1 MKYGIFAASLLIV
14 AAACQVQ
21 AEDGVPS
28 QSKLSK
34 LGLGSM
40 QVADD
45 HQGMQVRGEG
55 YAQVGAQ
62 FYVSNTGG
70 GILPFGFG
78 FFPFGGA
85 VGGFGG
91 TAIQQTGSATGG
103 ILLPSA
109 PGVVAQANVGTTPAN
124 PANGLPVIALTT
136 PISVTNSITVN
147 GNVGTSS
154 AVGFGSIWAFGF

>member
-45 HQGMQVRGEG
+45 HAGMQVRGEG

-62 FYVSNTGG
+62 FLVSNGGG

-78 FFPFGGA
+78 FFPGFP

-91 TAIQQTGSATGG
+91 TSVQQNGAATGG
-103 ILLPSA
+103 QLLPPA
-109 PGVVAQANVGTTPAN
+109 PGVVAQANVGTTPAF
-124 PANGLPVIALTT
+124 PGNGQPNIGGTT
-136 PISVTNSITVN
+136 PITVNNSVVVN
-147 GNVGTSS
+147 GNNLTSAAA
-154 AVGFGSIWAFGF
+154 AVGSIWAFGF

>member
-1 MKYGIFAASLLIV
+1 MKFGIFAASLLII
-14 AAACQVQ
+14 AAACHVQ

-45 HQGMQVRGEG
+45 HQGMEVRGEG

-62 FYVSNTGG
+62 FYVSNGGG

-78 FFPFGGA
+78 FFPGFP

-103 ILLPSA
+103 VLLPAA
-109 PGVVAQANVGTTPAN
+109 PGLVAQANVGTTPAN
-124 PANGLPVIALTT
+124 PVNGLPIIALTT
-136 PISVTNSITVN
+136 PISVTNSVTVN
-147 GNVGTSS
+147 GNIGTSS